1 MTVLPWGPWGF
12 PKKSSTRFQ
21 GVSPRRPVFMP
32 RFPDDLMAIKR
43 GVLHIWTN
51 PDMINIGYKMGI
63 EWYRWATYPITFQ
76 TISPLLLLSHC
87 HPLRPWISLMIW
99 GEKSSKPSFGRV
111 YVRGDWRLVLFPLQG
126 LCFSGISWE
135 WLNVHPGNHPIF
147 GAFFF
152 LIHPVGFAQEMIT
165 TIATTTTMEAWQKS
179 WIQPWHEAS
188 QYAIGSLDSRCII
201 YIL

>member
-1 MTVLPWGPWGF
+1 
-12 PKKSSTRFQ
+12 
-21 GVSPRRPVFMP
+21 MP
-32 RFPDDLMAIKR
+32 RFPDDLMAIKL

-87 HPLRPWISLMIW
+87 HPLRPWISFMIW

-111 YVRGDWRLVLFPLQG
+111 YVRGDWYYSLFRM
-126 LCFSGISWE
+126 CFSGISWE
-135 WLNVHPGNHPIF
+135 WLKINPGN
-147 GAFFF
+147 
-152 LIHPVGFAQEMIT
+152 LGFAQEMIT

-179 WIQPWHEAS
+179 WIHPWHEAS
-188 QYAIGSLDSRCII
+188 HYATVGLWILAVLYI
-201 YIL
+201 YILYTFELICGGL